1 MDRGEV
7 LVFKELSW
15 QTVRIEARSTVATEL
30 TPLRLITNQAR
41 CRVTLKKRMS
51 DCGILGVRIVTIL
64 DDLLW
69 VLTDDQLKA
78 ALHFVGSVSGLVKKA
93 TETSQK
99 VKAAR
104 KLDNS
109 GVTSRRASQQSSS
122 NPASRMFAKYD
133 VAETSY
139 HFYSDRIDLHFCDD
153 PGGGRSEHPEL
164 AGGGA
169 FQVSLARLQL
179 DHYPYHLAR

>member
-1 MDRGEV
+1 M
-7 LVFKELSW
+7 FKELSW

-109 GVTSRRASQQSSS
+109 GVTSRNSAS
-122 NPASRMFAKYD
+122 N
-133 VAETSY
+133 E
-139 HFYSDRIDLHFCDD
+139 
-153 PGGGRSEHPEL
+153 G
-164 AGGGA
+164 
-169 FQVSLARLQL
+169 
-179 DHYPYHLAR
+179 YPKVRNHREGPY

>member
-1 MDRGEV
+1 MKA
-7 LVFKELSW
+7 LVGAFNQEKALVGAFSVIVK
-15 QTVRIEARSTVATEL
+15 TGCV
-30 TPLRLITNQAR
+30 IT
-41 CRVTLKKRMS
+41 
-51 DCGILGVRIVTIL
+51 D
-64 DDLLW
+64 
-69 VLTDDQLKA
+69 
-78 ALHFVGSVSGLVKKA
+78 GSFYS
-93 TETSQK
+93 
-99 VKAAR
+99 
-104 KLDNS
+104 
-109 GVTSRRASQQSSS
+109 TSRKASQQSSS

-179 DHYPYHLAR
+179 DYYPYHLAR

>member
-1 MDRGEV
+1 M
-7 LVFKELSW
+7 
-15 QTVRIEARSTVATEL
+15 
-30 TPLRLITNQAR
+30 TNHR
-41 CRVTLKKRMS
+41 CRITLKKRMS
-51 DCGILGVRIVTIL
+51 DCAILGVRLVTIL

-78 ALHFVGSVSGLVKKA
+78 ALHFVQSVSGLVKKA
-93 TETSQK
+93 TETTQK

-109 GVTSRRASQQSSS
+109 GITSRKSSHS
-122 NPASRMFAKYD
+122 NQTNPASRMFAKYD

-153 PGGGRSEHPEL
+153 PGRGRSEHPQLEQ
-164 AGGGA
+164 GGA
-169 FQVSLARLQL
+169 FQISLARLQV
-179 DHYPYHLAR
+179 DYYPYHLARADRKHWVR

>member
-109 GVTSRRASQQSSS
+109 GVTSRNSAS
-122 NPASRMFAKYD
+122 N
-133 VAETSY
+133 E
-139 HFYSDRIDLHFCDD
+139 
-153 PGGGRSEHPEL
+153 G
-164 AGGGA
+164 
-169 FQVSLARLQL
+169 
-179 DHYPYHLAR
+179 YPKVRNHREGPY